1 MFLGSFI
8 KYNINGIEIHLN
20 TIVSTWIV
28 MAIILFFG
36 VLYRISVLKALK
48 ELKSYPYRS
57 EVLIPKPISIQNI
70 FEMIIEAIN
79 NINRSVLGARIADR
93 YMILLV
99 SYFIF
104 ILFSNLFGYIPPILK
119 YEGQSLLV
127 PPTSDLSTT
136 LALTVV
142 SVVSYNLIAVRETGL
157 KNWLEHFIFPI
168 PYMFKISKEKFTI
181 LIGIILLPL
190 FFLLNIVDIFA
201 RTLSLS
207 LRLFANIFSEHL
219 MVEKFVGQIVESPAV
234 FIKIFLYLL
243 TFFVMFL
250 GLAASIIQ
258 ALIFEV
264 LSAIYISLYLPHE
277 ESH

>member
-79 NINRSVLGARIADR
+79 NINHSVLGARIADR

-219 MVEKFVGQIVESPAV
+219 MVEKFVGQIVESSAV